1 MNGLRIFVTE
11 DFHDFMTDSKLS
23 EKDILKSAHE
33 LANGLFDADLSG
45 NIYKKRIAPTGRSKS
60 GFGRALIAFRFDER
74 IFFMAGWEKKNVPK
88 SAREISEPAL
98 RVFKSLARELLNIS
112 DMQLS
117 KDLNL
122 GLIIEVKQHD

>member
-1 MNGLRIFVTE
+1 MNCLRIFVTE
-11 DFHDFMTDSKLS
+11 DFHDFMTASKLS

-33 LANGLFDADLSG
+33 
-45 NIYKKRIAPTGRSKS
+45 
-60 GFGRALIAFRFDER
+60 
-74 IFFMAGWEKKNVPK
+74 
-88 SAREISEPAL
+88 
-98 RVFKSLARELLNIS
+98 LARELLNIS

>member
-1 MNGLRIFVTE
+1 MNDLRIFVTE

-60 GFGRALIAFRFDER
+60 GFGRAIVAFRFEDK
-74 IFFMAGWEKKNVPK
+74 IFYIDGWLKHSVRK
-88 SAREISEPAL
+88 SGHEIPDKL
-98 RVFKSLARELLNIS
+98 LSLYKAVAKDLLNFTEQ
-112 DMQLS
+112 QLEIE
-117 KDLNL
+117 LRT
-122 GLIIEVKQHD
+122 GLIKEVISNG

>member
-33 LANGLFDADLSG
+33 LA
-45 NIYKKRIAPTGRSKS
+45 
-60 GFGRALIAFRFDER
+60 
-74 IFFMAGWEKKNVPK
+74 
-88 SAREISEPAL
+88 
-98 RVFKSLARELLNIS
+98 RELLNIS

-117 KDLNL
+117 KDLSL

>member
-45 NIYKKRIAPTGRSKS
+45 NIYKKRTAPTGRSKS

-88 SAREISEPAL
+88 SGREISEPAL

-117 KDLNL
+117 KDLSL

>member
-1 MNGLRIFVTE
+1 MNDLRIFVTE

-60 GFGRALIAFRFDER
+60 GFGRAIVAFRFEDK
-74 IFFMAGWEKKNVPK
+74 IFYIDGWLKHSVRKNGH
-88 SAREISEPAL
+88 EIPDKL
-98 RVFKSLARELLNIS
+98 LSLYKAVAKDLLNFTEQ
-112 DMQLS
+112 QLEIE
-117 KDLNL
+117 LRT
-122 GLIIEVKQHD
+122 GLIKEVISNG

>member
-11 DFHDFMTDSKLS
+11 DFHDFMTDSKLW

-33 LANGLFDADLSG
+33 LANGLFDADFSG

-88 SAREISEPAL
+88 SGREISEPAL

>member
-1 MNGLRIFVTE
+1 MNDLRIFVTE

-88 SAREISEPAL
+88 SGREISEPAL

-117 KDLNL
+117 KDLSL

>member
-1 MNGLRIFVTE
+1 MNCLRIFVTE
-11 DFHDFMTDSKLS
+11 DFHDFMTASKLS

-88 SAREISEPAL
+88 SGREISEPAL

-117 KDLNL
+117 KDLSL

>member
-1 MNGLRIFVTE
+1 MNDLRIFVTE

-45 NIYKKRIAPTGRSKS
+45 NIYKKRMAPTGRSKS

-88 SAREISEPAL
+88 SGREISEPAL

-117 KDLNL
+117 KDLSL

>member
-33 LANGLFDADLSG
+33 LANGLFDADFSG

-88 SAREISEPAL
+88 SGREISEPAL

>member
-88 SAREISEPAL
+88 SGREISEPAL
-98 RVFKSLARELLNIS
+98 RVFKSLGRELLNIS

-117 KDLNL
+117 KDLSL